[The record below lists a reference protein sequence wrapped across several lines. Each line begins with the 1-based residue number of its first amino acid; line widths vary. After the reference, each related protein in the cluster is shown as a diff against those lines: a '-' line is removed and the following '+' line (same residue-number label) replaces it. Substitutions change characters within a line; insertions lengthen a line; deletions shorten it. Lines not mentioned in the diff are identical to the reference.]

1 MSNAF
6 ILSACRTPIG
16 KFRGSISSLPA
27 TELGAIVVR
36 EAVARAG
43 FEPSEI
49 DEVIL
54 GNVLSA
60 GAGQAPARQAALRGG
75 LPPTVAALTVNKV
88 CGSGLKA
95 VMLAAQGVRC
105 GDADLVVAGG
115 IESMSQAAWVLKRDA
130 PALGD
135 RQLIDTLTHDGLS
148 CAFSKQSMGKIADEV
163 GREAAIS
170 RGEQDRFALESHRRA
185 VAAAEAG
192 AFSAEIVPV
201 LVGHGSTE
209 LLVSRDEGP
218 RSDTDLE
225 RLARLS
231 PSFQVGGTVTA
242 GNASL
247 ISDGAAAVVVGSESI
262 VARSGVRPL
271 ARIVAAATSGARP
284 QDLFTTPVEA
294 IRRVLAKA
302 NRELSDIDLFEIN
315 EAFAVQ
321 MLACMRQ
328 LRLPPDRVNVHG
340 GAIALGHPIGA
351 SGARVLV
358 TLLHALQRRDGRL
371 GVAALCLGG
380 GNAVAMLV
388 EREQEQ

>member
-6 ILSACRTPIG
+6 ILSAHRTPIG
-16 KFRGSISSLPA
+16 KFRGSLSSLPV
-27 TELGAIVVR
+27 TELGAIVVQG
-36 EAVARAG
+36 AVARAG
-43 FEPSEI
+43 FEPTEI

-60 GAGQAPARQAALRGG
+60 GVGQAPARQAALRAG
-75 LPPTVAALTVNKV
+75 LPPTVAALTINKV

-105 GDADLVVAGG
+105 GDVELVVAGG
-115 IESMSQAAWVLKRDA
+115 MESMSRASWVLPREG

-135 RQLIDTLTHDGLS
+135 RDLIDSLMYDGLV
-148 CAFSKQSMGKIADEV
+148 CPFSQQSMGQIADELARKA
-163 GREAAIS
+163 GIS
-170 RGEQDRFALESHRRA
+170 RVEQDRFALESHRRA
-185 VAAAEAG
+185 VAATEAG
-192 AFSAEIVPV
+192 AFAAEIVPV
-201 LVGHGSTE
+201 ALPNRAKDLA
-209 LLVSRDEGP
+209 LLRDECP
-218 RSDTDLE
+218 RSDTSLE
-225 RLARLS
+225 RLKNLPPAFHS
-231 PSFQVGGTVTA
+231 AGTVTA

-247 ISDGAAAVVVGSESI
+247 ISDGAAAVVVGSDSV
-262 VARSGVRPL
+262 VARSNVRPL
-271 ARIVAAATSGARP
+271 ARIVAAATSGADP
-284 QDLFTTPVEA
+284 HDLFTTPVEA
-294 IRRVLAKA
+294 IRRVLIKAK
-302 NRELSDIDLFEIN
+302 LGIDDIDLFEIN

-328 LRLPPDRVNVHG
+328 LELPPDRVNVHG

-358 TLLHALQRRDGRL
+358 TLLHALQLRGGRL

-388 EREQEQ
+388 ERE